1 MLFALAL
8 PAGAAPVQQPHSQA
22 ELVPER
28 AAVTPGQALTIG
40 LHLRLEDGWH
50 VYWKNPGDA
59 GMPTSIAWTLPAGF
73 AAGPM
78 QWPAPRRID
87 VPPLTSYGYESEVMH
102 LTEIQVPAGLAPG
115 TQVPIRASAD
125 WLVCKEICIPASA
138 EFSLTL
144 PVSSVPAT
152 TDPRWADAF
161 AAARDAAPLPLA
173 GWQATAYRDGTSLL
187 LRISPEDGDA
197 PPLRSLQFFPERE
210 GAIANAARQAFSRQG
225 SGYELRMSV
234 SPQPIGELT
243 GLAGVLVADP
253 GFGAVRAVTIDVPL
267 NAAGAPPPARR
278 PASASPRHW
287 RWLSAAACS
296 ST

>member
-1 MLFALAL
+1 MRSAIACMLFALAL
-8 PAGAAPVQQPHSQA
+8 SAGAAPVQQPHSQA

-40 LHLRLEDGWH
+40 LRLRLEDGWH

-87 VPPLTSYGYESEVMH
+87 VPPLTSYGYEGEVMH

-144 PVSSVPAT
+144 PVSSVPASA
-152 TDPRWADAF
+152 DPRWSDAF
-161 AAARDAAPLPLA
+161 AAARNAEPAAACRLA
-173 GWQATAYRDGTSLL
+173 GDGVPGRQQSVAQDL
-187 LRISPEDGDA
+187 PEDGDA
-197 PPLRSLQFFPERE
+197 PPLRSLEFFPERE
-210 GAIANAARQAFSRQG
+210 GVIANAAKQTFSR
-225 SGYELRMSV
+225 
-234 SPQPIGELT
+234 
-243 GLAGVLVADP
+243 AGQTDMNC
-253 GFGAVRAVTIDVPL
+253 G
-267 NAAGAPPPARR
+267 
-278 PASASPRHW
+278 
-287 RWLSAAACS
+287 
-296 ST
+296 